1 MDNVERLLSSARP
14 GTIVTDAHLDA
25 LREIESSNNPKA
37 VNKDSG
43 AMGAY
48 QFMPSTVSSYAAK
61 GIKFDPFNEP
71 ESREVARQHLQEL
84 TDKNGGDLNKGLAAY
99 GGHVTKD
106 PTNYINKFHAALA
119 RQTKTRR
126 ENPQVD
132 QGGEPEDN
140 VIRLLRSAQNPEP
153 AKAEPEPPK
162 LSKLTPFGSSG
173 LPEGDLV
180 RKMMQKHLAPK
191 PAAAAPTAA
200 TPDQIPGTPVVQQP
214 AAPKTE
220 FKIGTAADLG
230 KGIVS
235 MADVAAGGLTGL
247 VGQGSYAI
255 QRAMG
260 VPAAEAQKS
269 VQEFVEKRTD
279 PFGRALGITEDPA
292 YKAEATRR
300 LTNFIGENVGK
311 GAAWIAEKTGIPVG
325 DVENM
330 IGSLGL
336 LPVPGVAKVGQ
347 RVGATTYGAEQ
358 ALRDQFAAKPAAPRV
373 EPVIGAP
380 AAPAPA
386 VPTAG
391 QPKPKVTYA
400 ELQAQLQQKQAAQ
413 AAKETALTEFANA
426 PTQRELQA
434 TKAKQAQASVAPA
447 AGIAAPPG
455 SVGAAA
461 VTDASA
467 IDAALAQASPQLQ
480 ARLRGIPRDRI
491 NLPALESHL
500 QAERLGLGPD
510 FFTEGQATQNPG
522 ALSFEM
528 NERGKYPALSERFSQ
543 QDAKLKS
550 AVDRLHE
557 RATQN
562 EVGGSMYDHGVR
574 QINEYQAIDNARN
587 LDINQKYKALKDAA
601 GGSFPIDAP
610 QFVQN
615 ARNLL
620 DENLKTEYLPESFKN
635 DLEKFAS
642 GQPLTFQKFEALR
655 TNLAADMRKADRAGD
670 GNTKYALSLV
680 RQALEDLPLLQEAQG
695 LKSIADQA
703 RSAAKER
710 FDALAADPAYD
721 AAVNGAPPDTFMEK
735 HVFSKTA
742 PVSQV
747 RLMRDTFGEGSTGAL
762 NVESALI
769 NHLREKGGL
778 VEKSNVNQATYN
790 KNFKALE
797 EKLKAGAK
805 PETVE
810 DLRVLGDV
818 LYKTK
823 AQPTGSFVNNS
834 NTFVSQLAQ
843 QGGGMITG
851 AADVALAAKG
861 LPPLA
866 TRGAGKLGQ
875 MFEAKKMKRRLE
887 PGAGV
892 KK

>member
-1 MDNVERLLSSARP
+1 
-14 GTIVTDAHLDA
+14 
-25 LREIESSNNPKA
+25 
-37 VNKDSG
+37 
-43 AMGAY
+43 
-48 QFMPSTVSSYAAK
+48 
-61 GIKFDPFNEP
+61 
-71 ESREVARQHLQEL
+71 
-84 TDKNGGDLNKGLAAY
+84 
-99 GGHVTKD
+99 
-106 PTNYINKFHAALA
+106 
-119 RQTKTRR
+119 
-126 ENPQVD
+126 
-132 QGGEPEDN
+132 
-140 VIRLLRSAQNPEP
+140 
-153 AKAEPEPPK
+153 
-162 LSKLTPFGSSG
+162 
-173 LPEGDLV
+173 
-180 RKMMQKHLAPK
+180 
-191 PAAAAPTAA
+191 
-200 TPDQIPGTPVVQQP
+200 
-214 AAPKTE
+214 
-220 FKIGTAADLG
+220 
-230 KGIVS
+230 

-269 VQEFVEKRTD
+269 VAEFVERRTD
-279 PFGRALGITEDPA
+279 PFGRALGISEDPA

-300 LTNFIGENVGK
+300 LTNYIGENVGK
-311 GAAWIAEKTGIPVG
+311 GAAWIADKTGIPVG

-336 LPVPGVAKVGQ
+336 LPIPGAAKVGQ
-347 RVGATTYGAEQ
+347 KAGAATYGAEQ
-358 ALRDQFAAKPAAPRV
+358 ALRDQFAAKAPAPRI
-373 EPVIGAP
+373 EPGIGAP
-380 AAPAPA
+380 APTAPAP
-386 VPTAG
+386 G
-391 QPKPKVTYA
+391 QPKPRVVYA
-400 ELQAQLQQKQAAQ
+400 DVQRQLAEQK
-413 AAKETALTEFANA
+413 AAKETALAEAANA

-434 TKAKQAQASVAPA
+434 VKDKQSKASVAPA
-447 AGIAAPPG
+447 AGVSAPLG

-461 VTDASA
+461 VTDVAA
-467 IDAALAQASPQLQ
+467 IDAAIAQASPQLQ
-480 ARLRGIPRDRI
+480 ARLRGLDRNQI

-550 AVDRLHE
+550 AVDRLHD

-562 EVGGSMYDHGVR
+562 EVGGSMFDHGVR

-587 LDINQKYKALKDAA
+587 LDIDQKYKALKNAA

-703 RSAAKER
+703 RNAARER
-710 FDALAADPAYD
+710 FDALAADSAYD

-742 PVSQV
+742 PASQV
-747 RLMRDTFGEGSTGAL
+747 ALMRSTFGEGSVGAL
-762 NVESALI
+762 NIESALI

-778 VEKSNVNQATYN
+778 VEKSNVSQATYN
-790 KNFKALE
+790 KTLKALE
-797 EKLKAGAK
+797 EKLKVGAK

-823 AQPTGSFVNNS
+823 AQPAGSFVNNS
-834 NTFVSQLAQ
+834 NTFVAQLAQ
-843 QGGGMITG
+843 QGGGMVTG

-866 TRGAGKLGQ
+866 TGAAGKIGK
-875 MFEAKKMKRRLE
+875 MFEARKMKRRLE

>member
-1 MDNVERLLSSARP
+1 MDEVSELILGKSSK
-14 GTIVTDAHLDA
+14 TVVTDQLLDA
-25 LREIESSNNPKA
+25 VKA
-37 VNKDSG
+37 VESGGNARAVNPQSG

-48 QFMPSTVSSYAAK
+48 QFMPGTVKALQ
-61 GIKFDPFNEP
+61 GQGVKFDPFNEP
-71 ESREVARQHLQEL
+71 QSREAARGYLQTL
-84 TDKNGGDLNKGLAAY
+84 LDKNDGNVDKALAQY
-99 GGHVTKD
+99 GGYVTKD
-106 PTNYINKFHAALA
+106 PSGYVGKVKSKMPAAP
-119 RQTKTRR
+119 TD
-126 ENPQVD
+126 E
-132 QGGEPEDN
+132 
-140 VIRLLRSAQNPEP
+140 ISALILGTEKAEEP
-153 AKAEPEPPK
+153 APK
-162 LSKLTPFGSSG
+162 PAPKPVPFSSSG
-173 LPEGDLV
+173 VPEGNLI
-180 RKMMQKHLAPK
+180 RKIMQDRLAPK
-191 PAAAAPTAA
+191 PAPTAPIA
-200 TPDQIPGTPVVQQP
+200 PAQIPTTTVAPQP
-214 AAPKTE
+214 AAPQTE
-220 FKIGTAADLG
+220 FKVGSMADLG

-260 VPAAEAQKS
+260 VPAPEAQKS

-300 LTNFIGENVGK
+300 LTNYIGENVGK
-311 GAAWIAEKTGIPVG
+311 GAAWIADKTGIPVG

-336 LPVPGVAKVGQ
+336 LPIPGAAKVGQ
-347 RVGATTYGAEQ
+347 KAGAATYGAEQ
-358 ALRDQFAAKPAAPRV
+358 ALRDQFAAKVLAPKV
-373 EPVIGAP
+373 EPGIGAP
-380 AAPAPA
+380 AAPAPT
-386 VPTAG
+386 VPTVG

-434 TKAKQAQASVAPA
+434 IKAQQAKASVAPL
-447 AGIAAPPG
+447 AGAIAPPG

-461 VTDASA
+461 VNDVSA
-467 IDAALAQASPQLQ
+467 VNAAVAQLSPQYQ
-480 ARLRGIPRDRI
+480 AQFRGVDPRQIDLR
-491 NLPALESHL
+491 ALESHL
-500 QAERLGLGPD
+500 QADRLGLGLD
-510 FFTEGQATQNPG
+510 FFTEGQSTQSPG

-528 NERGKYPALSERFSQ
+528 NERGKYPALSERFNQ
-543 QDAKLKS
+543 QDAKLKT
-550 AVDRLHE
+550 AVDRLHD
-557 RATQN
+557 RAVQN

-587 LDINQKYKALKDAA
+587 LDISQKYQALKDAA
-601 GGSFPIDAP
+601 GGNFPIDAP

-620 DENLKTEYLPESFKN
+620 DENLKTEFLPESFEKR
-635 DLEKFAS
+635 LERFES
-642 GQPLTFQKFEALR
+642 GEPLTFQKFEALR
-655 TNLAADMRKADRAGD
+655 TNFAAEMRKAERAGD

-680 RQALEDLPLLQEAQG
+680 RQALEDLPLKQEAQG

-703 RSAAKER
+703 RNAARER

-747 RLMRDTFGEGSTGAL
+747 QLMRDTFGEGSIGSL

-790 KNFKALE
+790 KTFKALE

-834 NTFVSQLAQ
+834 NTFVANLANESANKVA
-843 QGGGMITG
+843 QG
-851 AADVALAAKG
+851 ADVMLAAKG

-866 TRGAGKLGQ
+866 SKAVGWVGKRR
-875 MFEAKKMKRRLE
+875 EEHKMKRRLE
-887 PGAGV
+887 PLAGV
-892 KK
+892 KKRD

>member
-1 MDNVERLLSSARP
+1 MDEVSELILGKPSK
-14 GTIVTDAHLDA
+14 TVVTDQLLDA
-25 LREIESSNNPKA
+25 VKSVESSGNPRA
-37 VNKDSG
+37 VNPQSG

-48 QFMPSTVSSYAAK
+48 QFMPGTVKALQGQ

-71 ESREVARQHLQEL
+71 QAREAARGYLQTL
-84 TDKNGGDLNKGLAAY
+84 VDKNNGDLDKALAQY
-99 GGHVTKD
+99 GGFVTKD
-106 PTNYINKFHAALA
+106 PSGYINKVKS
-119 RQTKTRR
+119 RIKS
-126 ENPQVD
+126 
-132 QGGEPEDN
+132 EPTDE
-140 VIRLLRSAQNPEP
+140 ISSLILGTE
-153 AKAEPEPPK
+153 KAEEPVKAAPK
-162 LSKLTPFGSSG
+162 PSPFSSSG
-173 LPEGDLV
+173 VPEGDLV
-180 RKMMQKHLAPK
+180 RKIMRERLAPK
-191 PAAAAPTAA
+191 PAPAAPAAPTAA

-220 FKIGTAADLG
+220 FKIGSAADLG

-279 PFGRALGITEDPA
+279 PFGRALGISEDPA

-300 LTNFIGENVGK
+300 LTNYIGENVGK

-336 LPVPGVAKVGQ
+336 LPIPGAAKVGQ
-347 RVGATTYGAEQ
+347 RVGAATYGAEQ

-373 EPVIGAP
+373 EPGIGPKPP
-380 AAPAPA
+380 ALA
-386 VPTAG
+386 PTAEG
-391 QPKPKVTYA
+391 DLRA
-400 ELQAQLQQKQAAQ
+400 GFEARQAQRRGEAQ
-413 AAKETALTEFANA
+413 ATTAKEQALTELANA

-447 AGIAAPPG
+447 AGITAPPG

>member
-1 MDNVERLLSSARP
+1 MDEVSELILGKPSK
-14 GTIVTDAHLDA
+14 TVVTDQLLDA
-25 LREIESSNNPKA
+25 VKA
-37 VNKDSG
+37 VESGGNPRAVNPQSG

-48 QFMPSTVSSYAAK
+48 QFMPGTVKALQSQ
-61 GIKFDPFNEP
+61 GVKFDPFNEP
-71 ESREVARQHLQEL
+71 QAREAARGYLQTL
-84 TDKNGGDLNKGLAAY
+84 LDKNNGNVDKALAQY
-99 GGHVTKD
+99 GGFVTKNPSGYISKVKSKMPAA
-106 PTNYINKFHAALA
+106 PTDEISALILGTEKA
-119 RQTKTRR
+119 
-126 ENPQVD
+126 E
-132 QGGEPEDN
+132 
-140 VIRLLRSAQNPEP
+140 EP
-153 AKAEPEPPK
+153 AKPAAPK
-162 LSKLTPFGSSG
+162 PVPFSSSG
-173 LPEGDLV
+173 LPEGNLV
-180 RKMMQKHLAPK
+180 RKIMQDRLAPK
-191 PAAAAPTAA
+191 PAQTAPAA
-200 TPDQIPGTPVVQQP
+200 TADQIPTTTVAPQP

-220 FKIGTAADLG
+220 YKVGSMADLG

-260 VPAAEAQKS
+260 VSPEEAQKS
-269 VQEFVEKRTD
+269 VAEFVEKRTD
-279 PFGRALGITEDPA
+279 PFGRALGISNDPA

-311 GAAWIAEKTGIPVG
+311 GAAWIAEKTNIPVG

-336 LPVPGVAKVGQ
+336 LPIPGAAKAGQKVG
-347 RVGATTYGAEQ
+347 AATYGAEQ

-373 EPVIGAP
+373 EPGIGPKPP
-380 AAPAPA
+380 ALA
-386 VPTAG
+386 PTAEADLKAG
-391 QPKPKVTYA
+391 FEA
-400 ELQAQLQQKQAAQ
+400 RQAQRRGEKQAA
-413 AAKETALTEFANA
+413 AAKETALTELANA

-434 TKAKQAQASVAPA
+434 VKAQQAKASIAPA
-447 AGIAAPPG
+447 AGLTVRPG

-461 VTDASA
+461 VTDVAA
-467 IDAALAQASPQLQ
+467 IDAAIAQASPQLQ
-480 ARLRGIPRDRI
+480 ARLQGIDRSQI

-543 QDAKLKS
+543 QDAKLKA
-550 AVDRLHE
+550 AVDRLHD
-557 RATQN
+557 RAVQN

-620 DENLKTEYLPESFKN
+620 DENLKTEYLPDSFKK

-710 FDALAADPAYD
+710 FDALRADPAYD
-721 AAVNGAPPDTFMEK
+721 AAVNGASPDTFMEK

-742 PVSQV
+742 PASQIQ
-747 RLMRDTFGEGSTGAL
+747 LMRDTFGEGSVGAL
-762 NVESALI
+762 NIESALI

-778 VEKSNVNQATYN
+778 VEKSNVSQATYN
-790 KNFKALE
+790 KTLKALE

-823 AQPTGSFVNNS
+823 AQPAGSFVNNS
-834 NTFVSQLAQ
+834 NTFVAQLAQ
-843 QGGGMITG
+843 QGGGMATR

-866 TRGAGKLGQ
+866 SPAAGKIGQ
-875 MFEAKKMKRRLE
+875 MFEARKMKRRLE

-892 KK
+892 RKRD